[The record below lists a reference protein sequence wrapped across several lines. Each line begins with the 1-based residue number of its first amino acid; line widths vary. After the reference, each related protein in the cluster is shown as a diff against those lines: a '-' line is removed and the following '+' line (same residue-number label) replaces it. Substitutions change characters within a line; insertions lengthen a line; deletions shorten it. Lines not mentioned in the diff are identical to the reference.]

1 MRYATYMAHT
11 QEQERKKMA
20 KLGKSTD
27 SSTSP
32 SSSFTTPSRNIG
44 TQTEGGPTEA
54 VLAEIA
60 SEKGPD
66 AGAGLVSLG

>member
-1 MRYATYMAHT
+1 MSHV

-20 KLGKSTD
+20 KLGKSID
-27 SSTSP
+27 FSSGAGTTY
-32 SSSFTTPSRNIG
+32 TTPSRSMS
-44 TQTEGGPTEA
+44 TQTDTGPTDA

-60 SEKGPD
+60 SGKGQD

>member
-1 MRYATYMAHT
+1 MAHL

-20 KLGKSTD
+20 KLGRSTD
-27 SSTSP
+27 SSIGLG
-32 SSSFTTPSRNIG
+32 SSYTTPSRSMG
-44 TQTEGGPTEA
+44 TQTENTQTEA
-54 VLAEIA
+54 VLAEMA